1 MALSETIEYD
11 KIEVVGPYKTVQ
23 VRKAT
28 VIKKD
33 NVELT
38 RSFFIYT
45 LNHGVKDPSGNY
57 IETDISSQPAEVQA
71 VCNAVWT
78 TDVVNALKASL

>member
-1 MALSETIEYD
+1 MALAESIEYD

-33 NVELT
+33 GTELT
-38 RSFFIYT
+38 RSFERYV
-45 LNHGVKDPSGNY
+45 LNSDQ
-57 IETDISSQPAEVQA
+57 DISGEPAEVQSI
-71 VCNAVWT
+71 CNAVWT
-78 TDVVNALKASL
+78 DAVKTAWTKHQQSNTP